1 MRVAQIMKNDV
12 FAKIKIIALVFLIS
26 STYSILGMPSAV
38 TYTFSGGRLG
48 DNLLSY
54 CHAKWISY
62 KYNIPLLYKPF
73 GYSEQL
79 MLDLLEIP
87 YSDDLESQFEGV
99 ITYSMDTQI
108 DPENGCLYV
117 IPFFPE
123 SIFNRYDTDCPFLFT
138 VDWEDQSF
146 KSLLQTMIAQ
156 INPMS
161 LSLILDESI
170 KVAVHVRKGTGWDI
184 PNYRITPEALTASH
198 PLRFAPDSFY
208 IEQLKK
214 IVGLF
219 PGRKIYVYLFT
230 DHDNPGELADKYT
243 KGIACDRMMID
254 YRRSENNEFINVL
267 DDFFTIQ
274 QFDCLIRA
282 DSNFSFI
289 ASKLGNYKVQMS
301 PWHGCVTQWGTL
313 IDEIQLI
320 IENQS
325 FVVKELININ
335 KTDKI

>member
-1 MRVAQIMKNDV
+1 MKNDMFV
-12 FAKIKIIALVFLIS
+12 KIKVIALVFLIFLS
-26 STYSILGMPSAV
+26 HSVLCITSAV

-62 KYNIPLLYKPF
+62 TYNIPLLYKPF

-87 YSDDLESQFEGV
+87 YSDDLESQFEAV
-99 ITYSMDTQI
+99 ITYSIDTQI
-108 DPENGCLYV
+108 DPKNGCLYV

-123 SIFNRYDTDCPFLFT
+123 SIFNRYDKDCPYLFT
-138 VDWEDQSF
+138 VDWEDQAF
-146 KSLLQTMIAQ
+146 KSLLQAMIAP
-156 INPMS
+156 INPAPNA
-161 LSLILDESI
+161 LLWDESI
-170 KVAVHVRKGTGWDI
+170 TVAIHVRKGTGWDI

-230 DHDNPGELADKYT
+230 DHDNPGELADKYAQVV
-243 KGIACDRMMID
+243 ACDRMTID

-267 DDFFTIQ
+267 DDFFALQ
-274 QFDCLIRA
+274 KFDCLIRA

-289 ASKLGNYKVQMS
+289 ASKLGNYKVQIS
-301 PWHGCVTQWGTL
+301 PWHGYVTQQGTL
-313 IDEIQLI
+313 IDEVQLI

-325 FVVKELININ
+325 FVVKEQASI
-335 KTDKI
+335 KTTDKI